1 MIALWSMV
9 KVHGLMVT
17 GSGTNAELTRS
28 RAGEDFGRGGGGEQF
43 ERDPED
49 DSASLD
55 HLREAVTMYEDNAR
69 IARRVYGGAHPLV
82 VDIEHGLRCARAA
95 LRARETPSS
104 GYA

>member
-1 MIALWSMV
+1 MILTNCAACAAPLAHDAPARCVGCRTRYCSVKARWIYAMALY
-9 KVHGLMVT
+9 K
-17 GSGTNAELTRS
+17 
-28 RAGEDFGRGGGGEQF
+28 
-43 ERDPED
+43 D

-104 GYA
+104 GDA

>member
-1 MIALWSMV
+1 MRKTMPVARRVLGEGDQLTLKTRWVYAMALY
-9 KVHGLMVT
+9 K
-17 GSGTNAELTRS
+17 
-28 RAGEDFGRGGGGEQF
+28 
-43 ERDPED
+43 D

-55 HLREAVTMYEDNAR
+55 HLSEAVTMYEDNAR

-104 GYA
+104 GDA